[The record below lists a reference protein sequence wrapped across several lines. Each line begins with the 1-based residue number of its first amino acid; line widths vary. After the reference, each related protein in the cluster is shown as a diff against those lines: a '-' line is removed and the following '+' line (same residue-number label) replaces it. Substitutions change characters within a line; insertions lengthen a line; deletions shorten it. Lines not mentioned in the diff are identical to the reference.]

1 MACRRDAP
9 PDFCAMSGSWHTLAM
24 RAPSVPL
31 YVQIQNFIRSGIA
44 NGRFTD
50 GDRLPSEPELAQRFA
65 TTRSTVA
72 KALQQLAFEGVISR
86 RIGSGTYV
94 GSGRREDR
102 VDTTE
107 LASYEQHVLASGERL
122 EYELLS
128 FKPKEATDEVA
139 QRLDL
144 QAHSTVYQLERLRL
158 VEGAP
163 TAIEVRFLPA
173 SIGSRIE
180 EAQLRSLTVQDILR
194 EKLGLRISRIDN
206 AVSAAIATERFA
218 RLLQVRRGDSLLV
231 REHTIFAAQNRPL
244 LYGKAIYGGD
254 FKIRYSLY
262 SPDRL

>member
-1 MACRRDAP
+1 
-9 PDFCAMSGSWHTLAM
+9 M

-31 YVQIQNFIRSGIA
+31 YVQIQNFIRGGIA
-44 NGRFTD
+44 NGRFRD

-94 GSGRREDR
+94 GDGRREDR

-107 LASYEQHVLASGERL
+107 FASYEQHVLAGGERL

-128 FKPKEATDEVA
+128 FKPKDVSDEVK
-139 QRLDL
+139 QRLGL
-144 QAHSTVYQLERLRL
+144 TAGAAVYQLERLRL

-163 TAIEVRFLPA
+163 TAIEVRFLPS
-173 SIGSRIE
+173 SIAERIDE
-180 EAQLRSLTVQDILR
+180 EQLRSLTVQDILR
-194 EKLGLRISRIDN
+194 EHLGLRIARIDN

-218 RLLQVRRGDSLLV
+218 KLLNVRRGDPLLV

-254 FKIRYSLY
+254 FKIHYSLH
-262 SPDRL
+262 STDAP